1 MDLDKLYLD
10 PSCEVSKLT
19 LKLRLA
25 RGEKYAKAKKLR
37 NFMANGRGYRDL
49 QELAEYLKLTYED
62 ALYQVGTLKKL
73 PKDLVGV
80 KK

>member
-1 MDLDKLYLD
+1 
-10 PSCEVSKLT
+10 
-19 LKLRLA
+19 
-25 RGEKYAKAKKLR
+25 
-37 NFMANGRGYRDL
+37 MANGRGYRDL